1 MANRRVSDSQKSSKS
16 TRSEAAPRTAAPV
29 VNAAVHTGLD
39 AAAGTAQSAPAAKA
53 RKRRATAKPDQA
65 LITATQTPTVTEDQR
80 RGMIAL
86 SAYLRAERRGF
97 SPEGQAEDWLAA
109 EKEVD
114 ALLNSG
120 QTAPQ

>member
-1 MANRRVSDSQKSSKS
+1 MELGKRGWLKEVLTHAVSTHARDETSS
-16 TRSEAAPRTAAPV
+16 
-29 VNAAVHTGLD
+29 
-39 AAAGTAQSAPAAKA
+39 AAKKTGKA
-53 RKRRATAKPDQA
+53 AIKASGTM
-65 LITATQTPTVTEDQR
+65 TVTEDQR

-109 EKEVD
+109 EAEVD

-120 QTAPQ
+120 HTAPQ

>member
-16 TRSEAAPRTAAPV
+16 TRSEAVAATPV
-29 VNAAVHTGLD
+29 VNAAVHAALD
-39 AAAGTAQSAPAAKA
+39 AAGSAEPAPAAKA
-53 RKRRATAKPDQA
+53 RKRRAAAQQDPA
-65 LITATQTPTVTEDQR
+65 VITATPTVTEDQR

-97 SPEGQAEDWLAA
+97 SPDSEAEDWLAA

-120 QTAPQ
+120 HTAPQ

>member
-1 MANRRVSDSQKSSKS
+1 MANRRVSDSQKSAKS
-16 TRSEAAPRTAAPV
+16 ARSEAAPVAAPAV
-29 VNAAVHTGLD
+29 VNAAVQAGLD
-39 AAAGTAQSAPAAKA
+39 AAAGAAESAPAVKA
-53 RKRRATAKPDQA
+53 RKRRAAAKQDQA
-65 LITATQTPTVTEDQR
+65 VITASSTPTVTEDQR

-97 SPEGQAEDWLAA
+97 SPEGEAEDWLAA